1 MKNENEIACRRNLLF
16 IKYMLLGLFL
26 ISVIGSSA
34 SEKDSTNYSAP
45 KNTSFIKRQIVPI
58 SLITAGALLNIGDI
72 KYTFQKNIP
81 STHTKADDYL
91 QYVPVAQ
98 MYLADV
104 LGCQAKNSVFDQ
116 TKYLVIS
123 QIVSGAL
130 VGVLKYTVSV
140 DRPNGEEHSFPS
152 GHTARAFVSA
162 TVLFHEFKDSS
173 PLLAWS
179 GYVFATTTGV
189 LRLTNNEHW
198 LPDVLVGAGI
208 GILATNLV
216 YHFEPLKNFQ
226 PFKKK
231 KDLAFTPMISTSSLG
246 VHVRF

>member
-1 MKNENEIACRRNLLF
+1 MFLRILMFLF
-16 IKYMLLGLFL
+16 IL
-26 ISVIGSSA
+26 ISPICSLA

-58 SLITAGALLNIGDI
+58 SLITAGALLNIGDV
-72 KYTFQKNIP
+72 KYTIQENLPTTNTRI
-81 STHTKADDYL
+81 DDYL
-91 QYVPVAQ
+91 QYVPVAE
-98 MYLADV
+98 MYLADI
-104 LGCQAKNSVFDQ
+104 LGCPSKNSVFDQ
-116 TKYLVIS
+116 SKYLVIS

-130 VGVLKYTVSV
+130 VGVLKYTVSI
-140 DRPNGEEHSFPS
+140 DRPNGEPHSFPS

-162 TVLFHEFKDSS
+162 TVLFHEFKETS

-216 YHFEPLKNFQ
+216 YHFEPLKNWQ

-231 KDLAFTPMISTSSLG
+231 KDVAFTPIIGPSSAGLY
-246 VHVRF
+246 VRF